1 VIVTIE
7 IKEWWEKNKGKEELI
22 KIQTEKANMNFI
34 VLLSVQF
41 RVRFT
46 VLILVDFTKHFWI

>member
-7 IKEWWEKNKGKEELI
+7 IKEWREKNKGKEELI
-22 KIQTEKANMNFI
+22 KIQTETANMNFI
-34 VLLSVQF
+34 VLLSVKF
-41 RVRFT
+41 HVRFT

>member
-7 IKEWWEKNKGKEELI
+7 IKEWREKNKGKEELI
-22 KIQTEKANMNFI
+22 KIQTETANMNFI

-41 RVRFT
+41 HVRFT
-46 VLILVDFTKHFWI
+46 VLILVDFTKLFWI